1 MSAKGHCFWL
11 DFGPLQVLTETMQLH
26 TVTKL
31 KAEAGKIIDRALRGS
46 PQYIVRKNGVVMIV
60 RADLFAVQHQPEGYY
75 ADCYGD
81 PKRIALEERAFKA
94 VPFRP
99 ER

>member
-1 MSAKGHCFWL
+1 MSAKAPSFWL
-11 DFGPLQVLTETMQLH
+11 DSELLQVLIETMQLH

-31 KAEAGKIIDRALRGS
+31 KAEAGKIIDRALKGT
-46 PQYIVRKNGVVMIV
+46 PQYIVRKDGLVMIV
-60 RADLFAVQHQPEGYY
+60 RADLFAVEHHPEGYY
-75 ADCYGD
+75 ADCYND
-81 PKRIALEERAFKA
+81 PKRMALEERAVKA